1 MSRGV
6 WYTNEQI
13 IEALNKTHGGMY
25 LAAESLGCSY
35 KTIQRRAEKVKAIQ
49 DIIDKYSGRRTDVA
63 LLKLEQA
70 IQNGEPWAL
79 TLQIMKS
86 KDGRSRGYVERQEV
100 SGPDGGPILVSWK
113 EFIRS
118 DDDTQ
123 D

>member
-6 WYTNEQI
+6 SYTNEQI
-13 IEALNKTHGGMY
+13 AEALEKTHGGMY
-25 LAAESLGCSY
+25 LAAEVVGCSY
-35 KTIQRRAEKVKAIQ
+35 RTILRRANQVKAIQ

-70 IQNGEPWAL
+70 INKGEPWAI

-86 KDGRSRGYVERQEV
+86 KEGRSRGYVERQEV
-100 SGPDGGPILVSWK
+100 TGADGGAIVVDWDS
-113 EFIRS
+113 I
-118 DDDTQ
+118 DNNQ